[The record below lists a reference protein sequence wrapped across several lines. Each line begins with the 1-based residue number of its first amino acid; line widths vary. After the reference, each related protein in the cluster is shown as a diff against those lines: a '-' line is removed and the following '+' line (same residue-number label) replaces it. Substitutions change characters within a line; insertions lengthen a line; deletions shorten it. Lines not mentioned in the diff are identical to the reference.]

1 MTMARNTAIAQPHPS
16 AVGPEV
22 RSITTTDLLDALAKG
37 IDDFKAMPSH
47 VVFLSLIYPV
57 VGLLFARLA
66 FGYELLPILFPLIAG
81 FALIGPLAAIG
92 LYELSR
98 RRELGLS
105 ATWKDAFGV
114 LRSQSI
120 PAIVTLGSLLMA
132 IFLTWLVTAQ
142 LIYSA
147 TFGGVTPVSLG
158 GFVADI
164 LTTQQGWTLIVVGNA
179 VGFLFALVAFTI
191 SVVSFP
197 LLLDRDVGFAAAVA
211 TSARAVVANP
221 FTMALWGLIVAA
233 ALAIGSLPLLI
244 GLAVVM
250 PVLGHSTWHL
260 YRKVVEPG
268 SAPRPG
274 YREPPKGKRY
284 AADFPAAL
292 FPWSREDRS

>member
-1 MTMARNTAIAQPHPS
+1 
-16 AVGPEV
+16 
-22 RSITTTDLLDALAKG
+22 
-37 IDDFKAMPSH
+37 
-47 VVFLSLIYPV
+47 
-57 VGLLFARLA
+57 
-66 FGYELLPILFPLIAG
+66 
-81 FALIGPLAAIG
+81 
-92 LYELSR
+92 
-98 RRELGLS
+98 
-105 ATWKDAFGV
+105 
-114 LRSQSI
+114 
-120 PAIVTLGSLLMA
+120 MA

-260 YRKVVEPG
+260 YRKVVERARQRSTARLSRAAQGKKIRGGFSRRALSLVEGG
-268 SAPRPG
+268 SILEIVRGWTRACEEALRPLPRQF
-274 YREPPKGKRY
+274 
-284 AADFPAAL
+284 AAKQ
-292 FPWSREDRS
+292 

>member
-1 MTMARNTAIAQPHPS
+1 
-16 AVGPEV
+16 
-22 RSITTTDLLDALAKG
+22 
-37 IDDFKAMPSH
+37 
-47 VVFLSLIYPV
+47 
-57 VGLLFARLA
+57 
-66 FGYELLPILFPLIAG
+66 
-81 FALIGPLAAIG
+81 
-92 LYELSR
+92 LSR

-105 ATWKDAFGV
+105 ATWKDDFGV

-142 LIYSA
+142 LIYGA
-147 TFGGVTPVSLG
+147 IFGGVAPASLS
-158 GFVADI
+158 GFVEDI
-164 LTTQQGWTLIVVGNA
+164 LTTRQGWTLIVVGNA
-179 VGFLFALVAFTI
+179 VGFVFALVAFTI

-211 TSARAVVANP
+211 TSARAVLANP
-221 FTMALWGLIVAA
+221 VTMALWGLIVAA

-292 FPWSREDRS
+292 FPWSREDRP